1 MSRISTNI
9 SGIERTLL
17 NRLAESSAA
26 VTTSTLRLVTG
37 KKINSP
43 ADDPASFVFLS
54 GLQSQ
59 LSNVTAAMVNVTAA
73 SSMITQAQ
81 TAIDSI
87 QTELSTIRTELI
99 ADEARSLTGTERTD
113 AQTNIDAAIE
123 QINALAATQIGGRKL
138 LDGSADY
145 QVQGRRSSQVSEL
158 RVYSTG
164 GSSLTIDG
172 SVDVAATKAEL
183 TYTGNT
189 PANTVIATATFTLT
203 GESGSTEITVTA
215 DESLDN
221 LVDAVND
228 TSHDTGITAS
238 IVDNVV
244 TFSSVEYG
252 SDAAVDVDVS
262 SGTFAVSDG
271 GSVTGTDASVT
282 IDGQSY
288 TADGNRVAVT
298 ENSVHYEMEFTDG
311 FSGDFNTIS
320 VGAEAL
326 TFALSTETFRE
337 SSLAIPS
344 LQAGFLGGVSG
355 SLDDLASGGT
365 IDGLDAN
372 TSQAI
377 RVVDEAIAEVT
388 RIEGVV
394 DGFYNS
400 AVSSTSSLL
409 SDIQDDLETAID
421 DVDLVDST
429 EEAAR
434 LTFYS
439 NLASNAVAGLT
450 ILNQQRAS
458 IVVLLKAMAGLT

>member
-17 NRLAESSAA
+17 NRLAESNAA
-26 VTTSTLRLVTG
+26 VTISTLRLATG

-43 ADDPASFVFLS
+43 ADDPASFVYLS

-87 QTELSTIRTELI
+87 QTQLSTIRTELLT
-99 ADEARSLTGTERTD
+99 DETRSLTGAQRAD
-113 AQTNIDAAIE
+113 AQANIDAAID
-123 QINALAATQIGGRKL
+123 QINTLAATAIGGRKL

-145 QVQGRRSSQVSEL
+145 QIQGRSSSQVREL

-164 GSSLTIDG
+164 GSALTIDG
-172 SVDVAATKAEL
+172 TVDTAATQAQL

-189 PANTVIATATFTLT
+189 PADTVIATATFTLT
-203 GESGSTEITVTA
+203 GETGSVEITVTA

-228 TSHDTGITAS
+228 TSHDTGIVAS
-238 IVDNVV
+238 RVDEVV
-244 TFSSVEYG
+244 TFSSVDYG

-262 SGTFAVSDG
+262 SGTFDVSDG

-282 IDGQSY
+282 INGQSY
-288 TADGNRVAVT
+288 TGDGNRVDVA
-298 ENSVHYEMEFTDG
+298 ENGVHYELDFYQG

-326 TFALSTETFRE
+326 TFALSTEPFRE

-344 LQAGFLGGVSG
+344 LQAGFLGRLSG
-355 SLDDLASGGT
+355 SLDDLASGGGL
-365 IDGLDAN
+365 DGLDAN

-377 RVVDEAIAEVT
+377 RVVDEALAEVT

-394 DGFYNS
+394 DGFYN
-400 AVSSTSSLL
+400 AAISSTSSLF

-421 DVDLVDST
+421 DVDLVDTT
-429 EEAAR
+429 EETAR

-439 NLASNAVAGLT
+439 TLAYNAVSGLT
-450 ILNQQRAS
+450 ILQQQRSS
-458 IVVLLKAMAGLT
+458 IVVVLQRLAGFL

>member
-17 NRLAESSAA
+17 NRLAESNAA
-26 VTTSTLRLVTG
+26 TTLSTLRLATG
-37 KKINSP
+37 SKINSS
-43 ADDPASFVFLS
+43 ADDPAAFVYLS

-59 LSNVTAAMVNVTAA
+59 LSKVTAAMVNVTAA
-73 SSMITQAQ
+73 GSMITQAQ
-81 TAIDSI
+81 TALESI
-87 QTELSTIRTELI
+87 QTELSTIRTTLLT
-99 ADEARSLTGTERTD
+99 DETRSLSGAERTD
-113 AQTNIDAAIE
+113 AQTDIDAAIE

-138 LDGSADY
+138 LDGSADF
-145 QVQGRRSSQVSEL
+145 QVQGRSSSQVSEL

-189 PANTVIATATFTLT
+189 PADTVIATATFTLT
-203 GESGSTEITVTA
+203 GESGSVEITVTA

-228 TSHDTGITAS
+228 VSHDTGIVAS
-238 IVDNVV
+238 RVDEVV

-252 SDAAVDVDVS
+252 SDAAVDIDVS

-298 ENSVHYEMEFTDG
+298 ENSVHYEMQFTGG
-311 FSGDFNTIS
+311 FSGDFDTIS

-344 LQAGFLGGVSG
+344 LQAAFLGGESG
-355 SLDDLASGGT
+355 SLNDLASGGT
-365 IDGLDAN
+365 LDGLDAD
-372 TSQAI
+372 TAQAI

-388 RIEGVV
+388 RIKGVV

-400 AVSSTSSLL
+400 AISSTSSLL
-409 SDIQDDLETAID
+409 SDIEDDLETAID
-421 DVDLVDST
+421 DVDLVDDT
-429 EEAAR
+429 EEASR
-434 LTFYS
+434 ITYYN
-439 NLASNAVAGLT
+439 NLASNAVAGLS
-450 ILNQQRAS
+450 ILHQQRSS
-458 IVVLLKAMAGLT
+458 IVSLLQAIAGL